1 MATGTAGTQARVYTR
16 HMVHYLRVKIGFA
29 MGAVVV
35 PLGTIPAYATVIRG
49 GVVVTEAFN
58 YGTNNRLDLGTVA
71 DDDGFAT
78 DLALGT
84 VGVIVADEMA
94 TSNDMYVTVD
104 TLINCTLDLTGTAGT
119 TGAGYVWVEYLVPD
133 GAAGAA

>member
-1 MATGTAGTQARVYTR
+1 MATNTAGTSARLHHTQQ
-16 HMVHYLRVKIGFA
+16 VHYLRARVGFA

-35 PLGTIPAYATVIRG
+35 PLGYIPAGSIVLRG
-49 GVVVTEAFN
+49 GVAVITAFN
-58 YGTNNRLDLGTVA
+58 YGTNNRLDIGTVA

-94 TSNDMYVTVD
+94 TSNDFYVTVD

-119 TGAGYVWVEYLVPD
+119 TGDGVVWIEYLVPE
-133 GAAGAA
+133 GLPTVS